1 MIYTI
6 YGVHTIYSIYINLE
20 DVYHLHDR
28 YHLQYIYNLQ
38 DLDHLYDLC
47 GLCSHLLLDGVAAL
61 LRDVDEVQHAA
72 LEVGQ
77 RRDGLHLDRVA
88 LLERMVQDAGSV
100 HHLVRRVKSEVE
112 RSNIFSSINY
122 IVRVG
127 VDFYIGF
134 VWSVLDRLGLSLG
147 SS

>member
-1 MIYTI
+1 MGGGQDISDKREEKKI
-6 YGVHTIYSIYINLE
+6 SEGVCRTAQGQIQKHKK
-20 DVYHLHDR
+20 VGGR
-28 YHLQYIYNLQ
+28 P
-38 DLDHLYDLC
+38 
-47 GLCSHLLLDGVAAL
+47 HLLLDGVAAL